1 MIVSPC
7 DAPKTSVKRLRS
19 ALLASSALVCLF
31 SAGQLWAFNLDDVAA
46 KAKEM
51 AGQKFEAPRSNLP
64 NELRDM
70 KFADYQKIRF
80 RDDKAEWAGEKTPFK
95 VSFYHQGMH
104 FDTPVKINEVTAT
117 SVDEIKYD
125 PNRFD
130 FGDLKIDPKST
141 EKLGY
146 AGFRVLYPINKDDK
160 QDEIMTMLGASYFRV
175 IGKGQVYGLSAR
187 GMAIDTASPSGEEFP
202 RFKEFWIEKPGPDDN
217 HLVIFALL
225 DSPRATGAY
234 QLTLRPGTNTLVD
247 VKSRMFLRDKVNKLG
262 VAPLT
267 SMFLFGANQPSRVP
281 NYRRELHDSSGLS
294 IQAANGEWLW
304 RPLNNPKHLSI
315 SSFSVENPRGFGLL
329 QRGRDFSQ
337 YEDLDDRYDKRP
349 SAWIEP
355 KGDWGKGT
363 VELVEIPTAD
373 ETNDNIVAYWK
384 PETLAEPGQE
394 MAFDY
399 RLHWTM
405 QENSIHSPDLGW
417 VKQTQRSIGD
427 VRQSNLIRQ
436 PDGSLAFLV
445 DFVGPVLAALPEDKT
460 IRSQVT
466 TDDNVELVE
475 NNLRYNPV
483 TKGYRLTLRVKVK
496 DSSKP
501 TEMRA
506 YLLREIPAEPGKE
519 PALLVADKAEE
530 KKAAAKEAAKPAVA
544 KESANDQVEIAKADA
559 PKPEAAKPE
568 TAKSE
573 AGKADAAKADAAK
586 GKGEV
591 AKADAGKADAS
602 KADVAK
608 DKDGKEIQQPETE
621 AAPTHPEP
629 AKTLQVMTETW
640 SYQLPSDE

>member
-7 DAPKTSVKRLRS
+7 DAPKTPVKRLRS
-19 ALLASSALVCLF
+19 ALLASSALVCLLG
-31 SAGQLWAFNLDDVAA
+31 SGQLWAFNLDDVAA

-51 AGQKFEAPRSNLP
+51 AGQKFEAPKSNLP
-64 NELRDM
+64 TELREM

-80 RDDKAEWAGEKTPFK
+80 REDKAEWATDKTPFK
-95 VSFYHQGMH
+95 LSFYHQGMH

-117 SVDEIKYD
+117 TVEEIKYD
-125 PNRFD
+125 ANRFD
-130 FGDLKIDPKST
+130 FGDIKIDPKAT
-141 EKLGY
+141 ERLGY

-187 GMAIDTASPSGEEFP
+187 GMAIDTALPSGEEFP

-247 VKSRMFLRDKVNKLG
+247 VKSRMYLRENVTKLG

-294 IQAANGEWLW
+294 IQAANGEWVW
-304 RPLNNPKHLSI
+304 RPLNNPKHLAV

-363 VELVEIPTAD
+363 VDLVEIPTAD
-373 ETNDNIVAYWK
+373 ETNDNIVAFWK
-384 PETLAEPGQE
+384 PDTLAAPGEPME
-394 MAFDY
+394 FNY

-405 QENSIHSPDLGW
+405 QENAIHSPDLGW

-427 VRQSNLIRQ
+427 VRQSNLVRQ

-496 DSSKP
+496 DRNKP

-519 PALLVADKAEE
+519 PAVLVADKDD
-530 KKAAAKEAAKPAVA
+530 KKSASKEAAKTATA
-544 KESANDQVEIAKADA
+544 KEVAKADA
-559 PKPEAAKPE
+559 AVAKADATKAGDAKPEAAKADV
-568 TAKSE
+568 AKADPAKKAE
-573 AGKADAAKADAAK
+573 APKADAAKADKPDVAK
-586 GKGEV
+586 AEV
-591 AKADAGKADAS
+591 AKDAE
-602 KADVAK
+602 
-608 DKDGKEIQQPETE
+608 GKEIKQPEAE